1 MGQIVQ
7 TEATEATGSCHT
19 SDGGCRVDRC
29 RLRVRDIMTKEVT
42 TAPSGD
48 TVFSAVTKMSADA
61 FSCVVVVDDGQVTGI
76 LTEKDVL
83 KDVAGCSTDLGRL
96 KIAERMSSP
105 VQVIAADR
113 SIIEAGKTMEAKGIK
128 YLPVIEDGQ
137 LVGIVTQTDIT
148 RGMISLSAL
157 RYVADIMTRNVATV
171 DAEAPVSEAARI
183 MSRRNVSCLIAV
195 HRREAAGIMTE
206 KDLFKRVVTLQKDP
220 AQTRV
225 VDVMSFPIVAVPPSY
240 SILSAIRKME
250 TMHLHRLVVMESKEV
265 CGIVTQTDIMRAI
278 RRSFEAMESR
288 QHALVRRLTDLV
300 QCVIP
305 DQRKLQE
312 FLDHLQDHPVGD
324 ARGEADTSCGL

>member
-1 MGQIVQ
+1 M
-7 TEATEATGSCHT
+7 
-19 SDGGCRVDRC
+19 DRC
-29 RLRVRDIMTKEVT
+29 RLRVGDIMTKEVT
-42 TAPSGD
+42 TATSSD
-48 TVFSAVTKMSADA
+48 TVLFTVTKMSADA
-61 FSCVVVVDDGQVTGI
+61 VSCVVVVDDGQVTGI

-83 KDVAGCSTDLGRL
+83 KDIAECSADFREL
-96 KIAERMSSP
+96 KIAERMSHP
-105 VQVIAADR
+105 VQVVSADR
-113 SIIEAGKTMEAKGIK
+113 TIIEAGKTMEANGIK
-128 YLPVIEDGQ
+128 HLPVIDDGQ

-157 RYVADIMTRNVATV
+157 QYVVDVMTRNVATV

-183 MSRRNVSCLIAV
+183 MSDRNISCLIAM
-195 HRREAAGIMTE
+195 HRCEVAGIVTE
-206 KDLFKRVVTLQKDP
+206 KDLLKRVVTAQKDP

-240 SILSAIRKME
+240 SILSAMRKME
-250 TMHLHRLVVMESKEV
+250 TMHLHRLVVMESKKV

-324 ARGEADTSCGL
+324 VRGEADTSCGL